1 MSHPSKDQKIDTFRR
16 RLGLSTVTSEIE
28 EIQEHHVNQLGPED
42 HLLAGWIEESKGF
55 LEKHLSV

>member
-1 MSHPSKDQKIDTFRR
+1 
-16 RLGLSTVTSEIE
+16 
-28 EIQEHHVNQLGPED
+28 VNQLGPED